1 MSLLIYLE
9 KLKSKM
15 GFDSNFENLVT
26 FTRATTTSIHSDF
39 QPGAA
44 IAAAL
49 VPFYYIVH
57 LTVLPDKFIV

>member
-1 MSLLIYLE
+1 
-9 KLKSKM
+9 M
-15 GFDSNFENLVT
+15 GYNSNFENLVT